1 MLKLHVS
8 EMSTGQTN
16 VLERGMP
23 NQHRTQLSTA
33 QKANMK
39 KGLCYTLPREVK
51 PEYCLYFCI
60 FLSRRGDIVD
70 VVISNGASSVLRS
83 RSRLKSKCLSDIIVE
98 PHD

>member
-16 VLERGMP
+16 VLER
-23 NQHRTQLSTA
+23 
-33 QKANMK
+33 
-39 KGLCYTLPREVK
+39 GLCYTLPREVK